1 MTHQTRIRTQT
12 PSISSQ
18 VLYPRSYLML
28 VIKPVTLALGFTSR
42 ALYCTILS
50 DFKAYIPILIYKD
63 LCMIQVPQPLLS
75 ASHL

>member
-1 MTHQTRIRTQT
+1 MTDKMRIRTLT

-50 DFKAYIPILIYKD
+50 DFLKSLHPNPD
-63 LCMIQVPQPLLS
+63 LQRSLHDSS
-75 ASHL
+75 APTSFKC